1 MSSRRILSAGEAV
14 GGDAEIVG
22 VTSTSGTQSVTQ
34 SAWKLLQLE
43 QTRQFAERAA
53 QNARALQ
60 SKASDAQSAA
70 DRAQE
75 YSRTLRVK
83 ADMAQSVAVQADRGI
98 RTAES
103 SSQIGP
109 GIISEITQAAQ
120 PAVAVPVQTPTQPAQ
135 PTVNT
140 QGETIGTVIN
150 VTA

>member
-1 MSSRRILSAGEAV
+1 MA
-14 GGDAEIVG
+14 
-22 VTSTSGTQSVTQ
+22 VTSTSGAQAVTQ

-43 QTRQFAERAA
+43 QAKQFAERAA

-60 SKASDAQSAA
+60 SKASDAQSEA

-75 YSRTLRVK
+75 NARTLRVD
-83 ADMAQSVAVQADRGI
+83 ANQAQSVAVQADRGV
-98 RTAES
+98 RSTES
-103 SSQIGP
+103 SSQIGSQ
-109 GIISEITQAAQ
+109 IVMKVTQAAQ
-120 PAVAVPVQTPTQPAQ
+120 ALEAAPAQTQTP